1 MTTMKPKKAN
11 RMPIKSICA
20 YCGECACTK
29 SSCKDI
35 KQEEDDF
42 VEWQRLK
49 YAKQQG
55 GALVSLQ
62 HALAQSRGD
71 DERAAAAREALDRA
85 NAAMTEYK
93 REQEWLHDQIDRCSQ
108 TEEETA
114 EGEEF
119 FDQWESDER
128 LKHLHGCQFPHQCG
142 HRNRICESWCPNN
155 PPRRSKKKHTAAIPE
170 GNDPA
175 RVRGRST

>member
-1 MTTMKPKKAN
+1 MKPMKAN

-35 KQEEDDF
+35 KKEEDDF

-49 YAKQQG
+49 YAKE
-55 GALVSLQ
+55 L
-62 HALAQSRGD
+62 
-71 DERAAAAREALDRA
+71 
-85 NAAMTEYK
+85 AAMAEYK

-114 EGEEF
+114 EGEVF
-119 FDQWESDER
+119 FDNIMNVQKIVIELYLFGE
-128 LKHLHGCQFPHQCG
+128 
-142 HRNRICESWCPNN
+142 
-155 PPRRSKKKHTAAIPE
+155 
-170 GNDPA
+170 
-175 RVRGRST
+175 